1 MNFKQHFYN
10 LISERAYHGT
20 PHTIE
25 GTFSYDKIGSGHG
38 AQGFGWGFYFAENK
52 SVAQDYVPSSF
63 KEKYQYKGKSGLWW
77 YEHFSNT
84 NDYEKASVWESILLH
99 KSKHQVMRSLDPDET
114 ETLKYVQSLPD
125 KLFAQP
131 KGHLYEVE
139 LNVEE
144 DKLLN
149 WNILFS
155 EQTPFVQNQ
164 LKKFKSQ
171 IELGMNYISG
181 GYAFENVTGSR
192 IYHGLQESFSI
203 PKANGGLQ
211 HTEYDKYTK
220 PKNASLLLRS
230 INIQGIVY
238 ASYDDPNL
246 LKKGSRNIVIF
257 DPKDIKILK

>member
-1 MNFKQHFYN
+1 
-10 LISERAYHGT
+10 
-20 PHTIE
+20 
-25 GTFSYDKIGSGHG
+25 
-38 AQGFGWGFYFAENK
+38 
-52 SVAQDYVPSSF
+52 
-63 KEKYQYKGKSGLWW
+63 
-77 YEHFSNT
+77 
-84 NDYEKASVWESILLH
+84 
-99 KSKHQVMRSLDPDET
+99 
-114 ETLKYVQSLPD
+114 
-125 KLFAQP
+125 
-131 KGHLYEVE
+131 
-139 LNVEE
+139 
-144 DKLLN
+144 
-149 WNILFS
+149 
-155 EQTPFVQNQ
+155 
-164 LKKFKSQ
+164 
-171 IELGMNYISG
+171 MNYISG